1 MVTGKRGDGYQSF
14 PTARLRQDHFYYY
27 YYYYY
32 VYSGCHRDRTTP
44 RPCDYTSL
52 K

>member
-14 PTARLRQDHFYYY
+14 PTARLRQNYYY
-27 YYYYY
+27 YYYYN

-44 RPCDYTSL
+44 RPCDYTFM

>member
-14 PTARLRQDHFYYY
+14 PTARLRQDHYYY
-27 YYYYY
+27 HYYYY

-44 RPCDYTSL
+44 RLRDYIIM